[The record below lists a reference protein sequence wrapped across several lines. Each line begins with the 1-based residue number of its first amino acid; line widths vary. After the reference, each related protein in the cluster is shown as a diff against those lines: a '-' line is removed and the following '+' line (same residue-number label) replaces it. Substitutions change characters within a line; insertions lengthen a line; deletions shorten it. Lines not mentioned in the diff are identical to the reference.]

1 MKIKYITIIFLFS
14 LLSCG
19 RFGNEEKPKDS
30 KDRIVSA
37 AKQYTEI
44 MYALGIGDKLVAVDI
59 SSTYP
64 PEAKKLP
71 TVGYHMHLSFEGIM
85 AAKPTLILES
95 GGKFSIGPEHVVRQL
110 KALNI
115 PTKEFENKADDIES
129 TKALIA
135 EIANYFNSNEHVA
148 DINNKLDADM
158 EKAKANRMRYDDTV
172 KVVVIH
178 YGQSMNVYMAVG
190 GNSVAAKMIEWAGG
204 KIVVNENG
212 MAKITSPEMIAKA
225 NPDVILLTDFGYDKL
240 GSMEK
245 IMELPGVALTNAAKN
260 NRIYRIEEHDLIYL
274 GPRTGENVL
283 RLQQLIHK

>member
-1 MKIKYITIIFLFS
+1 MKIRYISVLFLITFI
-14 LLSCG
+14 SCG
-19 RFGNEEKPKDS
+19 RFGNEEKTSDS
-30 KDRIVSA
+30 EERIVSA

-44 MYALGIGDKLVAVDI
+44 MYALGVGDKLVAVDI

-64 PEAKKLP
+64 PEVKKLP

-85 AAKPTLILES
+85 ATKPTLLLER

-110 KALNI
+110 KELKI

-129 TKALIA
+129 TKALITEMA
-135 EIANYFNSNEHVA
+135 SFFNSNDKVDA
-148 DINNKLDADM
+148 INKKLDADM
-158 EKAKANRMRYDDTV
+158 EKAKAERMKYDDTV

-178 YGQSMNVYMAVG
+178 YGQAMNVYMAVG

-204 KIVVNENG
+204 KIPVNENG
-212 MAKITSPEMIAKA
+212 MARITSPEIIAKA

-240 GSMEK
+240 GSMDK
-245 IMELPGVALTNAAKN
+245 IIELPGVSLTNAAKN
-260 NRIYRIEEHDLIYL
+260 GKIYRVEEHDLIYL

-283 RLQQLIHK
+283 KLQQLIHQ